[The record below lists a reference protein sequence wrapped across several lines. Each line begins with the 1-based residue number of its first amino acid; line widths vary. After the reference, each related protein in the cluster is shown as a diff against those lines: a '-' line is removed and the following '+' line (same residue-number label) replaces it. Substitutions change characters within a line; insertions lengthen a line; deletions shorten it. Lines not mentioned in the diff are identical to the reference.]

1 MPNNYNFQVPFLGGG
16 PQISEQILQGLTE
29 GFNERLQNQQLGLKK
44 QELSQQ
50 AAHQAI
56 LEKFTQTEI
65 DAANQKLAFD
75 KETDPAR
82 KQALYVGLLK
92 TAFDNALTEKQL
104 QTFGVNT
111 DEIRANLPHG
121 GEGTPTPAGAVAL
134 PGAVAPGA
142 PAAMPLPGGEPT
154 PFQKQI
160 GVTRTLL
167 EKDSALT
174 PGEEAI
180 WGTAVNAATSTL
192 NAKPITDAVKE
203 IFDKRQQRT
212 EFTQKEKDTQAQRE
226 TTNAI
231 REQTAAIQ
239 AEGREER
246 KNLKA
251 QEPVYALN
259 RETQQRE
266 QTTQG
271 EVMASPDKWSNPV
284 SVKESDLN
292 RDASLSRQLGDAQLN
307 LSRYKTS
314 LSKMDAL
321 SLKDKRAV
329 AALIGEDKFKAE
341 FMGAQIPTDWLNKLL
356 TSENWSQLDPKA
368 QDAVAAY
375 VGVRGAIIAFMKAVS
390 GSGRS
395 NKEQLEIELQNI
407 PNPLLPVNVRNM
419 QLGRFQENIDQAGA
433 GLPKLVGVPS
443 PQEIRSKMEAPSK
456 VPGTVNPF
464 ANLDIKKLM
473 RSGSPDPFANF
484 DPSKLKP

>member
-16 PQISEQILQGLTE
+16 PQISEQIMQGLAE
-29 GFNERLQNQQLGLKK
+29 GFNERMANEQLGLKK
-44 QELSQQ
+44 RELSQQ

-56 LEKFTQTEI
+56 LDKFTQTEI
-65 DAANQKLAFD
+65 DAANQKMAFD
-75 KETDPAR
+75 KETDPVR

-104 QTFGVNT
+104 QQFGVDT
-111 DEIRANLPHG
+111 DAIKANLPHG
-121 GEGTPTPAGAVAL
+121 AGPVA
-134 PGAVAPGA
+134 APA
-142 PAAMPLPGGEPT
+142 PAAPVAAPGEPT

-160 GVTRTLL
+160 GITRGLL
-167 EKDSALT
+167 EKDSPLT

-180 WGTAVNAATSTL
+180 WGTAVNAANSTL
-192 NAKPITDAVKE
+192 NATPITAAVKE
-203 IFDKRQQRT
+203 IFDKRQQLK
-212 EFTQKEKDTQAQRE
+212 EFAQKEKDTQAQRE

-246 KNLKA
+246 KALKA

-259 RETQQRE
+259 KETGQRE

-271 EVMASPDKWSNPV
+271 EVMGAPEKWSNPV

-292 RDASLSRQLGDAQLN
+292 RDASLSRQLGDAQMN
-307 LSRYKTS
+307 LSRYKVS

-329 AALIGEDKFKAE
+329 AALVGEDKFKGE

-356 TSENWSQLDPKA
+356 TSENWAQVPERA
-368 QDAVAAY
+368 QDAVASFI
-375 VGVRGAIIAFMKAVS
+375 GTRGAVIAYQKAVS

-395 NKEQLEIELQNI
+395 NKEQLELELQNI
-407 PNPLLPVNVRNM
+407 PNPLLPPNVRAK
-419 QLGRFQENIDQAGA
+419 QLERFQENIDQAGL

-443 PQEIRSKMEAPSK
+443 PQEIRSKIEQPSK
-456 VPGTVNPF
+456 VPGTTVNPF
-464 ANLDIKKLM
+464 ANLDIKKLL
-473 RSGSPDPFANF
+473 SKPNPFANF

>member
-1 MPNNYNFQVPFLGGG
+1 MPNNYNFAVPFLGGG

-29 GFNERLQNQQLGLKK
+29 GFNEHMQNEQLGLRRK
-44 QELSQQ
+44 ELSQQ
-50 AAHQAI
+50 AAHQQV

-65 DAANQKLAFD
+65 DAANQKLQFD
-75 KETDPAR
+75 KETDPVR

-104 QTFGVNT
+104 QQFGVDT
-111 DEIRANLPHG
+111 DAIKQNLPHV
-121 GEGTPTPAGAVAL
+121 GEGAPTPPGAVAL
-134 PGAVAPGA
+134 PGAVAPGT
-142 PAAMPLPGGEPT
+142 PPAMPLPGGEPS

-167 EKDSALT
+167 EKDSPLSA
-174 PGEEAI
+174 GEEAI
-180 WGTAVNAATSTL
+180 WGTAVNAATASL
-192 NAKPITDAVKE
+192 NAKPISDAVKE
-203 IFDKRQQRT
+203 IFDKRQQKS
-212 EFTQKEKDTQAQRE
+212 EFVQKEGDTQAQRE

-246 KNLKA
+246 KALKA

-259 RETQQRE
+259 KETQQRE

-271 EVMASPDKWSNPV
+271 EVSANPDKYSNPV
-284 SVKESDLN
+284 AVKESDLN
-292 RDASLSRQLGDAQLN
+292 RDASLSRQLGDAQMN
-307 LSRYKTS
+307 LSRYKVA
-314 LSKMDAL
+314 LGKMDTL
-321 SLKDKRAV
+321 GVSEKRAV
-329 AALIGEDKFKAE
+329 AALIGEDKFRAE

-375 VGVRGAIIAFMKAVS
+375 IGTRGAVIAYQKAVS

-419 QLGRFQENIDQAGA
+419 QLGRFQENIDQAGT

-443 PQEIRSKMEAPSK
+443 PQDIRNRIESPTK
-456 VPGTVNPF
+456 VPGNDNPF
-464 ANLDIKKLM
+464 GSLEIKKL
-473 RSGSPDPFANF
+473 
-484 DPSKLKP
+484 LTKPGQTA

>member
-56 LEKFTQTEI
+56 LDKFTQTEI
-65 DAANQKLAFD
+65 DAANQKMAFD
-75 KETDPAR
+75 KETDPVR

-104 QTFGVNT
+104 QQFGVNT
-111 DEIRANLPHG
+111 DEIKKNIPHVSA
-121 GEGTPTPAGAVAL
+121 GTPSPAGAVAL
-134 PGAVAPGA
+134 PGAVAPGT

-160 GVTRTLL
+160 GITRGLL
-167 EKDSALT
+167 EKDSALS

-180 WGTAVNAATSTL
+180 WGTAVNAANTTL
-192 NAKPITDAVKE
+192 NAKPISDAVKE
-203 IFDKRQQRT
+203 IFDKRQQKS
-212 EFTQKEKDTQAQRE
+212 EFVQKEKDTESQRQI
-226 TTNAI
+226 TNAI

-246 KNLKA
+246 KALKA

-259 RETQQRE
+259 KETQQRE

-271 EVMASPDKWSNPV
+271 EVSSNPDKYSNPV
-284 SVKESDLN
+284 AVKESDLN
-292 RDASLSRQLGDAQLN
+292 RDASLSRQLGDAQMN
-307 LSRYKTS
+307 VSRYRMS
-314 LSKMDAL
+314 LSKMDSL
-321 SLKDKRAV
+321 SLSEKRAV
-329 AALIGEDKFKAE
+329 AALIGEDKFKSE
-341 FMGAQIPTDWLNKLL
+341 FMGVSVPSDWLNKLL

-368 QDAVAAY
+368 QEVVASFI
-375 VGVRGAIIAFMKAVS
+375 GTRGAVVAYQKAVS
-390 GSGRS
+390 GSGRA
-395 NKEQLEIELQNI
+395 NKEQLELELANI
-407 PNPLLPVNVRNM
+407 PSPILPKNVRDI
-419 QLGRFQENIDQAGA
+419 QLNRFQENIDQAGL

-443 PQEIRSKMEAPSK
+443 PQEIRSKIEQPNK
-456 VPGTVNPF
+456 LPGTINPF

-473 RSGSPDPFANF
+473 GKPKDPFENF
-484 DPSKLKP
+484 DPTRLKP